1 MTRCRREIGTF
12 GLHSRMSLA
21 TSTGWSID
29 RVFLSA
35 VGRRTVLPRE
45 GVRLDDDMVYLLSV
59 KRSVVRMKERSPI

>member
-1 MTRCRREIGTF
+1 
-12 GLHSRMSLA
+12 MSLA

-45 GVRLDDDMVYLLSV
+45 GVRLDDDIVHLLSV